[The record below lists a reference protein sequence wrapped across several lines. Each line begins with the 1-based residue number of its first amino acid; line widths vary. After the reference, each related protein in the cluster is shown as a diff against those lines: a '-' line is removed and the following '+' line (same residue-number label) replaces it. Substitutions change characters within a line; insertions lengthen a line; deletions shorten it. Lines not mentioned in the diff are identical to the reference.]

1 MKFIKNNLI
10 ILFVSILLFLI
21 ILFVFNP
28 IFTATNLIF
37 PYSLSKFDIIVEYP
51 TVWKYIKIMY
61 LINCFITIYLTIFS
75 FNKFILT
82 IKIKIPKKTNS
93 EKNILNSNFSLL
105 LGTSD
110 KTSQYIYLQEKG
122 LYQNILVTG
131 TIGSRKNRFCN
142 VSIIKTIIRI

>member
-10 ILFVSILLFLI
+10 ILFISVLLFLI
-21 ILFVFNP
+21 VLIIFNP

-51 TVWKYIKIMY
+51 IVWKYIKIMY

-75 FNKFILT
+75 LNKFFRT
-82 IKIKIPKKTNS
+82 IRIKIPKKTNK
-93 EKNILNSNFSLL
+93 ENNFLNSNFSLL

-110 KTSQYIYLQEKG
+110 KTSQNVYLQEKG

-142 VSIIKTIIRI
+142 VSFIKTIIRI

>member
-10 ILFVSILLFLI
+10 ILFISVLIFLI
-21 ILFVFNP
+21 VIFIFNP

-51 TVWKYIKIMY
+51 IAWKYIKIIY

-75 FNKFILT
+75 FSKFIRT
-82 IKIKIPKKTNS
+82 IKIKFPKKTGTEN
-93 EKNILNSNFSLL
+93 NILDSTFSLL

-110 KTSQYIYLQEKG
+110 KTSEKIYLQEKG

-142 VSIIKTIIRI
+142 VSFIKTIIRI

>member
-10 ILFVSILLFLI
+10 ILIASVLIFLI
-21 ILFVFNP
+21 VLFIFNP

-51 TVWKYIKIMY
+51 IVWKYIKIIY
-61 LINCFITIYLTIFS
+61 LINCFITIYLTIYSFS
-75 FNKFILT
+75 KFILT
-82 IKIKIPKKTNS
+82 IKIKIPKKANA
-93 EKNILNSNFSLL
+93 EKNLLNSYFSLL

-110 KTSQYIYLQEKG
+110 KTSEKIYIQEKG

-142 VSIIKTIIRI
+142 VSFIKTIIRI

>member
-10 ILFVSILLFLI
+10 ILFTSVLIFLI
-21 ILFVFNP
+21 VLFIFKP
-28 IFTATNLIF
+28 IFTATNLMF

-51 TVWKYIKIMY
+51 IVWKYIKIMY
-61 LINCFITIYLTIFS
+61 LINCFITIYLTIYS
-75 FNKFILT
+75 FTKFIRT
-82 IKIKIPKKTNS
+82 IKIKIPKKINA
-93 EKNILNSNFSLL
+93 ENNFLDSNFSLL

-110 KTSQYIYLQEKG
+110 KTSQNIYLQEKG

-142 VSIIKTIIRI
+142 VSFIKTIIRI

>member
-10 ILFVSILLFLI
+10 ILIVSVLIFLI
-21 ILFVFNP
+21 VLFIFKP
-28 IFTATNLIF
+28 IFTATTLTF
-37 PYSLSKFDIIVEYP
+37 PYSLSKFDIIVEHP
-51 TVWKYIKIMY
+51 IVWKYIKITY

-75 FNKFILT
+75 FSKFIRT
-82 IKIKIPKKTNS
+82 IRIKIPKKINTEN
-93 EKNILNSNFSLL
+93 NLLDSNFSLL

-110 KTSQYIYLQEKG
+110 KTSQNVYLQEKG

-142 VSIIKTIIRI
+142 VSFIKTIIRI

>member
-10 ILFVSILLFLI
+10 ILFISVLFFLI
-21 ILFVFNP
+21 VLLVFRP

-37 PYSLSKFDIIVEYP
+37 PYSLSKFDIIVKYP
-51 TVWKYIKIMY
+51 IVWKYIKIMY

-75 FNKFILT
+75 FSKFIRT
-82 IKIKIPKKTNS
+82 IRIKIPKKINT
-93 EKNILNSNFSLL
+93 EKNLLNSNFSLL

-110 KTSQYIYLQEKG
+110 KTSQNVYLQEKG

-142 VSIIKTIIRI
+142 VPVIKTTIRI

>member
-1 MKFIKNNLI
+1 MKFIKNSLI
-10 ILFVSILLFLI
+10 ILFISILLFLI
-21 ILFVFNP
+21 VLFIFSP

-51 TVWKYIKIMY
+51 IVWKYIKIMY

-75 FNKFILT
+75 FSKFIRT
-82 IKIKIPKKTNS
+82 IKIKIPKKLNTEN
-93 EKNILNSNFSLL
+93 NFLNSNFSLL
-105 LGTSD
+105 LGTSE
-110 KTSQYIYLQEKG
+110 KTSQNVYLQEKG

-142 VSIIKTIIRI
+142 VPFIKTIIRI

>member
-10 ILFVSILLFLI
+10 ILFTSVLIFLI
-21 ILFVFNP
+21 VLFIFKP

-51 TVWKYIKIMY
+51 IVWKYIKTIY

-75 FNKFILT
+75 FSKFIRT
-82 IKIKIPKKTNS
+82 TKINIPKKVNTENIFFNS
-93 EKNILNSNFSLL
+93 DFSLL

-110 KTSQYIYLQEKG
+110 TTSQNVYLQEKG

-142 VSIIKTIIRI
+142 VPIIKTVIRI